1 MSLLIR
7 MFNESDVC
15 IAIDEIDSGI
25 FEILLGTLLQVIA
38 EYGRGQLIFTA
49 HNLRVLEVLS
59 DKSIV
64 FSTSNPKNR
73 FTTIKGVRDSNNLRN
88 MYIRA
93 VNIDDQPEEL
103 APRVRKSRVAVA
115 FNKAGRVMRKDDHA

>member
-1 MSLLIR
+1 
-7 MFNESDVC
+7 
-15 IAIDEIDSGI
+15 
-25 FEILLGTLLQVIA
+25 
-38 EYGRGQLIFTA
+38 
-49 HNLRVLEVLS
+49 
-59 DKSIV
+59 
-64 FSTSNPKNR
+64 
-73 FTTIKGVRDSNNLRN
+73 